1 MRFLTNDGRFGLLV
15 APVVTS
21 GESRFQLVVGG
32 RLIGG
37 ADPSF
42 AYGAFE
48 EMGNLPRF
56 SDKRLS
62 LLSEDPDTVL
72 AALLSEEE
80 LHDPAT
86 LSLSESLDHWLI
98 QGYCYEG
105 SVAMLARPYE
115 DGSLAGPALISVI
128 GCVEYASIVEMA
140 RCYWAQSD
148 ERFRSALWRV
158 KIGSGDG
165 EDRA

>member
-1 MRFLTNDGRFGLLV
+1 MRFLTSDGRFGLLV
-15 APVVTS
+15 TPVVNS
-21 GESRFQLVVGG
+21 GQSRFQLVIGG

-37 ADPSF
+37 AEPSF

-86 LSLSESLDHWLI
+86 LSLSESLDNWLI

-115 DGSLAGPALISVI
+115 NGSLVGPTLISIV
-128 GCVEYASIVEMA
+128 GCAEYASIVEIA
-140 RCYWAQSD
+140 RSYWAQSD
-148 ERFRSALWRV
+148 ERFRSTLWRART
-158 KIGSGDG
+158 GSSDG
-165 EDRA
+165 ESRA